1 MPLSS
6 MTGFARIAGSY
17 GECRWHWEMR
27 SVNGKNLDVRCRL
40 PSGFEAVEAP
50 VKAAAAARFK
60 RGNLQAALDVPEAPA
75 GGRAV
80 INEVLLEQLAEAA
93 ARLSR
98 KHGGG
103 ALQVEQ
109 LLNVRGVV
117 EIASADEEDSEIASR
132 DAAIVASFEACA
144 DQLLAGRREEGK
156 RLLEVLRGQV
166 DRIEALATAARDN
179 PNRAPDAIRKRLADQ
194 IAKLTGTEAGL
205 DPARLHQE
213 ALLIAVKAD
222 IQEELDRLFSHVG
235 AARELLASDE
245 AVGRKFEFLA
255 QEFNREANTL
265 CSKAAD
271 PSLTAIGLELK
282 SVIDQLREQALNI
295 E

>member
-1 MPLSS
+1 
-6 MTGFARIAGSY
+6 MTGFARVAGAY
-17 GECRWHWEMR
+17 GDCHWRWEIR
-27 SVNGKNLDVRCRL
+27 SVNGKNLDMRCRL
-40 PSGFEAVEAP
+40 PGGFEAVEAP

-60 RGNLQAALDVPEAPA
+60 RGNLQAVLDVPETPA
-75 GGRAV
+75 AGRAV

-93 ARLSR
+93 TRLAR

-103 ALQVEQ
+103 ALQIEQ

-117 EIASADEEDSEIASR
+117 EIASADEDDAEIAGR

-156 RLLEVLRGQV
+156 RLFAVLHGQV
-166 DRIEALATAARDN
+166 DKIESLATSARDT
-179 PNRAPDAIRKRLADQ
+179 PSRAPEAIRKRLADQ
-194 IAKLTGTEAGL
+194 IARLAGEAAL
-205 DPARLHQE
+205 DPVRLHQE

-235 AARELLASDE
+235 GARKLLASDE

-282 SVIDQLREQALNI
+282 AVIDQLREQALNI

>member
-1 MPLSS
+1 MPVSS
-6 MTGFARIAGSY
+6 MTGFARVAGAH
-17 GECRWHWEMR
+17 GECRWHWEIR

-40 PSGFEAVEAP
+40 PPGFEALEAP
-50 VKAAAAARFK
+50 VKAAASVRFK
-60 RGNLQAALDVPEAPA
+60 RGNLQAVLDVAEVPA
-75 GGRAV
+75 AGRAV

-93 ARLSR
+93 TRLAR

-103 ALQVEQ
+103 PLHIEQ
-109 LLNVRGVV
+109 LLSVRGVV
-117 EIASADEEDSEIASR
+117 EIAPHHEDDAAIASR
-132 DAAIVASFEACA
+132 DAAIVASFESCA
-144 DQLLAGRREEGK
+144 DQLLEGRREEGK
-156 RLLEVLRGQV
+156 RLLSALRGHI
-166 DRIEALATAARDN
+166 DRIESLAAAARDN
-179 PNRAPDAIRKRLADQ
+179 PSRTPEAIRKRLAEHT
-194 IAKLTGTEAGL
+194 ARLAGEAAL

-235 AARELLASDE
+235 GARELLASDE

-265 CSKAAD
+265 CSKASD
-271 PSLTAIGLELK
+271 PSLTSIGLELK
-282 SVIDQLREQALNI
+282 AVIDQLREQALNI